1 MRNTAKSSIV
11 FLAVLAMAVLGVM
24 TPGTASADTWNP
36 PRPAGIVPVDQ
47 PFLKLPFKRAFGQRL
62 TVTQG
67 WNEEATE
74 ETVIGPGVHAAID
87 FEGYPYGAPIVAA
100 ADGWA
105 YYTYQRLIELVNY
118 KDPITGRQINYID
131 EGAGLFVEVVHDK
144 LATGVP
150 GNPHW
155 VTQYIHLDRVAA
167 GIPYVTS
174 TPSGTV
180 TVGNQTITNYSPDGI
195 LRPQSE
201 LIRVGKRVRQGQ
213 VIGYMG
219 DTGIGANWYDN
230 WNPVLRTVLPRN
242 RLVTPPWDPQG
253 AYKVVSPTWATQL
266 HFNLYAGRGADGK
279 QGQQNRL
286 DTFDLYAAS
295 DLGILPDHTYANP
308 YTNNVK
314 GGKPYAGPA
323 DSKTAFIRD
332 SQGNLVFAG

>member
-1 MRNTAKSSIV
+1 MDKMKTAKRSI
-11 FLAVLAMAVLGVM
+11 FFLAMAVAMMLGIV
-24 TPGTASADTWNP
+24 TPGTASAVT
-36 PRPAGIVPVDQ
+36 RPAGIVPVDQ

-62 TVTQG
+62 TITQG

-74 ETVIGPGVHAAID
+74 ETIIGEGIHAAID

-105 YYTYQRLIELVNY
+105 YYTYQRIIEQVNY

-144 LATGVP
+144 LATGVL

-155 VTQYIHLDRVAA
+155 VTQYVHLDRVAA

-174 TPSGTV
+174 APNGTA
-180 TVGNQTITNYSPDGI
+180 TVGGQTITNYTPTGI
-195 LRPQSE
+195 MRPQSE
-201 LIRVGKRVRQGQ
+201 LIKVGKRVRQGQ

-230 WNPVLRTVLPRN
+230 WNPVLKTVLPRN
-242 RLVTPPWDPQG
+242 RLATPPWDPQG
-253 AYKVVSPTWATQL
+253 AYSPSVSPTWATQL

-286 DTFDLYAAS
+286 DSFDLYAAS
-295 DLGILPDHTYANP
+295 DLGILLGHTYVNP
-308 YTNNVK
+308 YTNNVR

-323 DSKTAFIRD
+323 NSKTAFIRD